1 MILRKEVT
9 RLSSRIDGLWV
20 EVIALL
26 QDAAK
31 RDDAIF
37 SLTSA
42 LADAN
47 GRIAT
52 LEAGQAHSA
61 VEVAS

>member
-9 RLSSRIDGLWV
+9 RLSSRIDGLWA

-31 RDDAIF
+31 RDDAI
-37 SLTSA
+37 SALTAA

-47 GRIAT
+47 RRIAS
-52 LEAGQAHSA
+52 LEAELSHSA
-61 VEVAS
+61 QKVAS

>member
-9 RLSSRIDGLWV
+9 RLSSRIDGLWA

-26 QDAAK
+26 QDAAN
-31 RDDAIF
+31 RDDAI
-37 SLTSA
+37 SALTVA

-47 GRIAT
+47 RRIAV
-52 LEAGQAHSA
+52 LESEPGKD
-61 VEVAS
+61 VAA

>member
-9 RLSSRIDGLWV
+9 RLSSRIDGLWA

-26 QDAAK
+26 QDAAN
-31 RDDAIF
+31 RDDAI
-37 SLTSA
+37 SALTVA

-47 GRIAT
+47 RRVAA

>member
-9 RLSSRIDGLWV
+9 RLSSRIDGLWA

-31 RDDAIF
+31 RDDAI
-37 SLTSA
+37 SALTAA

-47 GRIAT
+47 ARIAS
-52 LEAGQAHSA
+52 LEVNHTGND
-61 VEVAS
+61 VAA

>member
-9 RLSSRIDGLWV
+9 RLSSRIDGLWA

-31 RDDAIF
+31 RDDAI
-37 SLTSA
+37 SALTAA

-47 GRIAT
+47 RRVAA
-52 LEAGQAHSA
+52 LEAEPGKD
-61 VEVAS
+61 VAA